1 MELYT
6 NLSAICLNTQ
16 EDSYI
21 WRWKNKGLFTTNSC
35 YSWLDFGGVEN
46 NQYQLIWSASIPL
59 KIKICLWLVRKNKIL
74 TKENLQKRGWRGQ
87 NECIFVM
94 LMKQL
99 IIYLYTVQLLLVF
112 GHGLQG
118 ITTFHF

>member
-1 MELYT
+1 M
-6 NLSAICLNTQ
+6 NV
-16 EDSYI
+16 
-21 WRWKNKGLFTTNSC
+21 F
-35 YSWLDFGGVEN
+35 
-46 NQYQLIWSASIPL
+46 
-59 KIKICLWLVRKNKIL
+59 
-74 TKENLQKRGWRGQ
+74 
-87 NECIFVM
+87 FVM